1 MSQSLQKTTCRAS
14 NIKNSDQA
22 KVSRTFEL
30 LGNFVTRIR
39 KPHSTEFQMFV
50 LEHVPVELFQHVAPS
65 RPKMKTRI
73 STMTA
78 SL

>member
-1 MSQSLQKTTCRAS
+1 M
-14 NIKNSDQA
+14 
-22 KVSRTFEL
+22 